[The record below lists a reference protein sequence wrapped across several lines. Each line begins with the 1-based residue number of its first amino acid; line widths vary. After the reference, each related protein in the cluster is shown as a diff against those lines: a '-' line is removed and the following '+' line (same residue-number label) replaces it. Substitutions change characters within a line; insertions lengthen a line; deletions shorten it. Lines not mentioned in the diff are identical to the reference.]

1 MTKTQ
6 FSCVCTRIVQLKYCV
21 SPTSPVISFRYLT
34 YKVTIT
40 MDYHVEVLP
49 THILVTVQG
58 KVKRPDDSRKLMEIF
73 TELLERESCN
83 VFLFDLQ
90 EAQIETDDSS
100 SYAAGIMPAIKGLPE
115 REWRVAILYKQVS
128 SQDRMME
135 SLFSQYGYL
144 VRVFD
149 DRDEAIAWLL

>member
-1 MTKTQ
+1 
-6 FSCVCTRIVQLKYCV
+6 
-21 SPTSPVISFRYLT
+21 
-34 YKVTIT
+34 